1 MASEIAP
8 TKCRRNTPLYCGM
21 TFSSSFPLLSSSP
34 LFFFLTNRHCQWDLI
49 KSVPDGSPF
58 LTLCSSWLKS
68 CPDNWSSDQ
77 NVSIFPASFREEQTV
92 ASFSSLLIRSC
103 LSPLFLFPPDASS
116 WLRDSKSSVRPEGPI
131 SGQAAPSSAKWW
143 IADCI
148 YTQRHTHRKRSSRVF
163 GNEEMEKKMKRTPA
177 SSNPQKRPGP
187 WWEDMLSSAGEK
199 WFTRSHHD

>member
-8 TKCRRNTPLYCGM
+8 TKCKTPLYCGM

-58 LTLCSSWLKS
+58 LTLRSSWLKS

-77 NVSIFPASFREEQTV
+77 KCFHLSRLISGGTNSRLFQQPSHPLMFVPLVS
-92 ASFSSLLIRSC
+92 
-103 LSPLFLFPPDASS
+103 FPPDASS